1 MKKRFII
8 EKESTT
14 STNTST
20 SYGDT
25 NTFQTDT
32 NSDEYYTENET
43 SFDGYPFLNIAKTK
57 YRKPIGGSKQ
67 DLFTK
72 DEIINRIENTIPLK
86 TMEEKKILTKLPYF
100 KTWIRYFNTKT
111 KRFRIGGHLMKVV
124 YPDYIVLV
132 NLNNKISWTVQL
144 KDCIFYITDPRL
156 KNDTN
161 HTNANNITDKY
172 NNYKNNINNKNN
184 VENKKSKDSME
195 DKIKD
200 KLYSLYKQGKL
211 SRLE

>member
-8 EKESTT
+8 EKESTA
-14 STNTST
+14 SNTTT

-25 NTFQTDT
+25 STFQTDT
-32 NSDEYYTENET
+32 NSDEYYTESEISFNE
-43 SFDGYPFLNIAKTK
+43 YPFLNIAKAK
-57 YRKPIGGSKQ
+57 YRKPIGGTKQ

-111 KRFRIGGHLMKVV
+111 KRFRIGGNLMKVV

-156 KNDTN
+156 KSETN
-161 HTNANNITDKY
+161 QTIINNKQKLTDKY
-172 NNYKNNINNKNN
+172 NNYKNNID
-184 VENKKSKDSME
+184 NKKPKDNME

>member
-8 EKESTT
+8 EKESTA
-14 STNTST
+14 STNTYSDT
-20 SYGDT
+20 S
-25 NTFQTDT
+25 TFQSDT

-43 SFDGYPFLNIAKTK
+43 SFDGYPFLNIAKTRYK
-57 YRKPIGGSKQ
+57 KPISGSKQ

-72 DEIINRIENTIPLK
+72 DEIIQRLENTIPLK

-111 KRFRIGGHLMKVV
+111 KRFRIGGNLMKVV

-144 KDCIFYITDPRL
+144 KDCIFYITDPRV
-156 KNDTN
+156 KKDET
-161 HTNANNITDKY
+161 
-172 NNYKNNINNKNN
+172 NINNTNKLTNNSNNKN
-184 VENKKSKDSME
+184 KSKDSME

>member
-8 EKESTT
+8 EKESTA
-14 STNTST
+14 STNTYSDT
-20 SYGDT
+20 S
-25 NTFQTDT
+25 TFQTDT

-43 SFDGYPFLNIAKTK
+43 SFDGYPFLNIAKTR

-156 KNDTN
+156 KGDTN
-161 HTNANNITDKY
+161 QTHANNTQLTDKY
-172 NNYKNNINNKNN
+172 NNYKDNNYKNNINNKN
-184 VENKKSKDSME
+184 KSKDNME

>member
-14 STNTST
+14 NTSSYDDT
-20 SYGDT
+20 SSSFQSDT
-25 NTFQTDT
+25 Y
-32 NSDEYYTENET
+32 SDEYYTEIDNN
-43 SFDGYPFLNIAKTK
+43 GYPFLNIAKTK
-57 YRKPIGGSKQ
+57 YRKPTNGSKQ

-72 DEIINRIENTIPLK
+72 DEIIKRLENTIPLK
-86 TMEEKKILTKLPYF
+86 SMEEKKILTKLPYY
-100 KTWIRYFNTKT
+100 KTWVRYYNTKT
-111 KRFRIGGHLMKVV
+111 KKFRIGGHLMKVV
-124 YPDYIVLV
+124 YPDYVVLV

-156 KNDTN
+156 KQDETN
-161 HTNANNITDKY
+161 SIINTNKKL
-172 NNYKNNINNKNN
+172 NNYNIKND
-184 VENKKSKDSME
+184 KKDNME

>member
-8 EKESTT
+8 EKEST
-14 STNTST
+14 NTT
-20 SYGDT
+20 SYDDT
-25 NTFQTDT
+25 STFQTDT
-32 NSDEYYTENET
+32 NSDEYYTENER
-43 SFDGYPFLNIAKTK
+43 SVNGYPFISIANTRYK
-57 YRKPIGGSKQ
+57 KPINGTKQ

-72 DEIINRIENTIPLK
+72 DEIINRLENSIPLK

-100 KTWIRYFNTKT
+100 KTWVRYFNTKT
-111 KRFRIGGHLMKVV
+111 KKFRVGGHLMKVV

-144 KDCIFYITDPRL
+144 KDCIFYINDPRL
-156 KNDTN
+156 KNETV
-161 HTNANNITDKY
+161 NNTRKL
-172 NNYKNNINNKNN
+172 INNKIDNN
-184 VENKKSKDSME
+184 SNNKNKSNENME

>member
-8 EKESTT
+8 EKESTD
-14 STNTST
+14 SRNTS
-20 SYGDT
+20 SYDDT
-25 NTFQTDT
+25 TTFQTDT

-43 SFDGYPFLNIAKTK
+43 SFNGYPFLNIANARYK
-57 YRKPIGGSKQ
+57 KPINGTKQ

-72 DEIINRIENTIPLK
+72 DEIINRLENSIPLK

-100 KTWIRYFNTKT
+100 KTWVRYFNTKT
-111 KRFRIGGHLMKVV
+111 KKFRVGGHLMKVV

-144 KDCIFYITDPRL
+144 KDCIFYINDPRL
-156 KNDTN
+156 KGDSVNNTN
-161 HTNANNITDKY
+161 KL
-172 NNYKNNINNKNN
+172 INNKNKN
-184 VENKKSKDSME
+184 NNTNNKNKSNENME

>member
-8 EKESTT
+8 EKESSA
-14 STNTST
+14 STNLS
-20 SYGDT
+20 SYDDSS
-25 NTFQTDT
+25 TFQTDT

-43 SFDGYPFLNIAKTK
+43 SVDGYPFLNIAKTRYK
-57 YRKPIGGSKQ
+57 KPISGSKQ

-72 DEIINRIENTIPLK
+72 DEIIKRLENTIPLK

-100 KTWIRYFNTKT
+100 KTWIRYYNTKT
-111 KRFRIGGHLMKVV
+111 KRFRIGGNLMKVV

-144 KDCIFYITDPRL
+144 KDCIFYITDPSM
-156 KNDTN
+156 KKDET
-161 HTNANNITDKY
+161 
-172 NNYKNNINNKNN
+172 NINNTNKLNNNSNNKN
-184 VENKKSKDSME
+184 KSKDDME